1 MRHSSLSSGGGV
13 LLLAAANLALVA
25 AKPYPRDLFYN
36 AGYSYL
42 EARDCA
48 TPCGADGQY
57 CCGSGE
63 ACTTLQGNVAT
74 CVAGNR
80 NVNGGGNVPYSTVTW
95 TETRTFT
102 STLMTFW
109 EPAPEPTGTEE
120 CTPTATE
127 HQACGTICCAG
138 WQTCA
143 TQGQCSP
150 KPGVGG
156 GATVIITRDGQVTTQ
171 YSAPYRIT
179 GTTTVV
185 TSGVRTETTASSAPT
200 ESGDSDTIGAGG
212 GDSGGGGLSA
222 GAIAGIVIGSLVGVA
237 LLLLLC
243 FCCIARGLWNAIFGR
258 KKHTSKERVDIYE
271 EGYSR
276 HGSAAAHGRRDRHHG
291 WFGGGRPSSAGARTE
306 KKSGGKRWLGLAGLA
321 ATMLALLNLR
331 KDKKPDH
338 RAGSRYTNSYYSY
351 SNTSGTR
358 SSSSGGRRSHRTG
371 VSRHSRGTRYSRSPR
386 R

>member
-1 MRHSSLSSGGGV
+1 MRHSSLSGGGAR
-13 LLLAAANLALVA
+13 LLLAAVASLNFNLALA
-25 AKPYPRDLFYN
+25 YPRGLFHN
-36 AGYSYL
+36 AGYNYL
-42 EARDCA
+42 DARDCPN
-48 TPCGADGQY
+48 PCGADSQY
-57 CCGSGE
+57 CCE
-63 ACTTLQGNVAT
+63 ANQWCTTLQNNVAT
-74 CVAGNR
+74 CT
-80 NVNGGGNVPYSTVTW
+80 GGGGGGGYAYLTTTW

-102 STLMTFW
+102 STKMTFW
-109 EPAPEPTGTEE
+109 EPAPEPTGTEK
-120 CTPTATE
+120 CIPTATE

-143 TQGQCSP
+143 TEGQCSA
-150 KPGVGG
+150 KEGVGG
-156 GATVIITRDGQVTTQ
+156 GATVIITASNGQVTTQ

-185 TSGVRTETTASSAPT
+185 TSGVRTESSSGPT
-200 ESGDSDTIGAGG
+200 STGDSDTIGAGDG
-212 GDSGGGGLSA
+212 EEDGGGGLSA

-258 KKHTSKERVDIYE
+258 KKTTKERVDVYE

-276 HGSAAAHGRRDRHHG
+276 HGSAAPHARRDRHTG
-291 WFGGGRPSSAGARTE
+291 WFGGGGRPASAGDRSE

-331 KDKKPDH
+331 KDKKPER

-351 SNTSGTR
+351 SDSGTR
-358 SSSSGGRRSHRTG
+358 SSTSGGRRSAHTG
-371 VSRHSRGTRYSRSPR
+371 VSRPSRGTRYSRSPR